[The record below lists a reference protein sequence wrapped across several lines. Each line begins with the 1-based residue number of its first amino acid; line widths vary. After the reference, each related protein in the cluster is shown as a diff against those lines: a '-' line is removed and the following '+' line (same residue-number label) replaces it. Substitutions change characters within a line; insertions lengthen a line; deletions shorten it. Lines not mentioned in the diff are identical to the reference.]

1 MDETMGRSRML
12 YAILCYDNEEVV
24 GGWSAETEAAVMDR
38 LGKVQERLTARG
50 KLGPV
55 ARLMPTTAATTVRKG
70 AEPLVLDGPF
80 AETKEQLLGFYIVDC
95 ETLDEALQVATDL
108 GRASGSAGAHEVRP
122 LMLYRPGSAGAS

>member
-1 MDETMGRSRML
+1 ML

-38 LGKVQERLTARG
+38 LGKVQEGLAARG

-122 LMLYRPGSAGAS
+122 LMLYRPGSAGAG